1 MAQRASAIKNNVQLL
16 TEKHPE
22 VKDNY
27 NLLIV
32 KYWEHFEG
40 IKNMKEVTMGTPS
53 ESITRAFRS
62 LVRSG
67 HIQISK
73 QTKQQRL
80 QERRH
85 YIKHYHKEKI

>member
-1 MAQRASAIKNNVQLL
+1 MAQRASIIKENIQTLAKKV
-16 TEKHPE
+16 PE

-40 IKNMKEVTMGTPS
+40 IKSMNEVVMGTPS

-67 HIQISK
+67 QIEISNE
-73 QTKQQRL
+73 TKQQRSV
-80 QERRH
+80 ERRA

>member
-1 MAQRASAIKNNVQLL
+1 MGQRASIIKENIQLL
-16 TEKHPE
+16 AKKHPE

-40 IKNMKEVTMGTPS
+40 IKSMNEVTMGTPS

-67 HIQISK
+67 HIEVSK
-73 QTKQQRL
+73 QTKQIRM
-80 QERRH
+80 QERRE